1 MRNIRSAITNGSQLL
16 ANCDHRSAWMRRLRD
31 LIQGHLADGGGVE
44 QLSMAEQSIIRRA
57 SMCELQMEMM
67 ETRFAE
73 NGGVASADQLNLY
86 QRTASSTR
94 RLLESVGLG
103 RRAKN
108 VTPPHP
114 LDYARQ
120 IDHEADEAEEITA

>member
-1 MRNIRSAITNGSQLL
+1 MNSKQKQRAKPRRKSRSRRGPLAPSMRNIRSAITNGSQLL

-73 NGGVASADQLNLY
+73 NGGVASADELNLY

-94 RLLESVGLG
+94 
-103 RRAKN
+103 
-108 VTPPHP
+108 
-114 LDYARQ
+114 
-120 IDHEADEAEEITA
+120 